1 MKKGEYMKSTTAV
14 ALRISKLLIKNK
26 MTRYRLCRKIAMSEV
41 TLKHILDEEY
51 KSVKFDT
58 LVLIADGFD
67 MTVQEFLND
76 DLFKRENLDIE

>member
-1 MKKGEYMKSTTAV
+1 MKSTTAI